1 MTYMEKVFLEQ
12 PRRGNTCEA
21 QLTPHKRSA
30 VWGDHGSVAQCS
42 ALVRSAAQ
50 CSARVQSTVWGIRM
64 SIALMLL
71 LAMQPATAQ
80 RERTRTVTA
89 TGEYVANQNETPAYG
104 KAQALLE
111 AKKQA
116 LREAGVMEEISSTAI
131 LVMGGGEDDFREIS
145 SELSRIELE
154 GRVRVKEQTDALPQF
169 TNGGLV
175 KYSTTIRAEVVVE
188 ETEEDL
194 GFQFKTDGF
203 RNTYRDG
210 EKMTFTVTPTADC
223 YLRIFFLGKTSAASA
238 QIYPIEDIF
247 KDVQLK
253 AGQPVLF
260 PPEGSPFVYDQPFE
274 YTMELDNKRDHLEQ
288 DLVLI
293 VALKKPYPFVDEVSY
308 ENVISWLARIKRNE
322 KSVQWHG
329 VNIVN

>member
-1 MTYMEKVFLEQ
+1 MKDKTMRNVCLIGF
-12 PRRGNTCEA
+12 TM
-21 QLTPHKRSA
+21 
-30 VWGDHGSVAQCS
+30 W
-42 ALVRSAAQ
+42 
-50 CSARVQSTVWGIRM
+50 
-64 SIALMLL
+64 LL
-71 LAMQPATAQ
+71 LNFALPLSAQ

-89 TGEYVANQNETPAYG
+89 TGSYVANQNETPAYG

-116 LREAGVMEEISSTAI
+116 LREAGVMEDVSSTAI

-154 GRVRVKEQTDALPQF
+154 GRVRVKDQTDAPPEF

-175 KYSTTIRAEVVVE
+175 RYSTTIRAEVVVE
-188 ETEEDL
+188 ETEDDL

-203 RNTYRDG
+203 QNTYRDG
-210 EKMTFTVTPTADC
+210 ETMTFTFTPTSDC
-223 YLRIFFLGKTSAASA
+223 YLRIFFLGKTPAASA
-238 QIYPIEDIF
+238 QIYPIDGIF

-260 PPEGSPFVYDQPFE
+260 PPEGNAFVYDQPFE
-274 YTMELDNKRDHLEQ
+274 YTMELDNKRDNLEQ

-293 VALKKPYPFVDEVSY
+293 VALKKPYPFVEEVTY
-308 ENVISWLARIKRNE
+308 ENVISWLARIKRSE
-322 KSVQWHG
+322 KRVQWHG
-329 VNIVN
+329 VNIVK